1 MRAHTC
7 AAYLHAGG
15 QMHTHTH
22 MHAWIHTER
31 ITHVDLH
38 KHVHLCRNC
47 AGERTYV
54 WHSFFLYLVMPIS
67 QPLPIR
73 RSIPTYIYIYIYIY
87 LFIYDISCVHTKL
100 HLQTYEHLHIC
111 VSRQAFTTCIH
122 TYMCTYIHTYTH
134 IYIYIYIYTYMYI
147 CTRFYKQVLYTDEK
161 RIHAPGGFICMC
173 VSM

>member
-1 MRAHTC
+1 M
-7 AAYLHAGG
+7 
-15 QMHTHTH
+15 HTH

-31 ITHVDLH
+31 ITHVDLL

-73 RSIPTYIYIYIYIY
+73 RSIPTYIYIYMTYPAY
-87 LFIYDISCVHTKL
+87 TQSCTSKL
-100 HLQTYEHLHIC
+100 MNICTYACQDKHLQPVYTHIC
-111 VSRQAFTTCIH
+111 VH
-122 TYMCTYIHTYTH
+122 TYIHTYIH
-134 IYIYIYIYTYMYI
+134 IIYIYTYMYI